1 MNEDRWCEYVEQLS
15 CLLGQVSFQDAQGLE
30 LQSDQGFE
38 LWCELTRQ
46 VRDQRRT
53 VYLIG
58 NGASASLASHMG
70 ADLAKNAHVHTQ
82 VFTDLAL
89 VTAISNDMG
98 YERVFTEPLRR
109 MAGRGDMLVAISSSG
124 RSPNVLSAANF
135 AGETGLIVVTLTG
148 ADPENPLRV
157 CGDLNAYVPAGT
169 YGQAETCHGALLHH
183 WMDMVDL
190 EHCRLVDEK
199 TFAQSTDLPGA

>member
-1 MNEDRWCEYVEQLS
+1 MTEDRWCQYVERLS
-15 CLLGQVSFQDAQGLE
+15 CLLGEVSFQDADDLE
-30 LQSDQGFE
+30 LQPDQGFE

-89 VTAISNDMG
+89 VTAVSNDMG
-98 YERVFTEPLRR
+98 YECVFTEPLRR
-109 MAGRGDMLVAISSSG
+109 MASRGDMLVAISSSG
-124 RSPNVLSAANF
+124 RSPNVLSAANV
-135 AGETGLIVVTLTG
+135 AREMGLIVVTLTG
-148 ADPENPLRV
+148 ADPENPLRA
-157 CGDLNAYVPAGT
+157 CGDLNAYVPAPT

-183 WMDMVDL
+183 WMDMLDL
-190 EHCRLVDEK
+190 EHNRLVDEK
-199 TFAQSTDLPGA
+199 TFAQSTDLSGS

>member
-1 MNEDRWCEYVEQLS
+1 MTENQWCKYVEQLS
-15 CLLGQVSFQDAQGLE
+15 CLLGQVSFQDTHGQKF
-30 LQSDQGFE
+30 QPDQGFE
-38 LWCELTRQ
+38 LWCQLTRQ
-46 VRDQRRT
+46 VRDERRT

-89 VTAISNDMG
+89 VTAVSNDLG
-98 YERVFTEPLRR
+98 YECVFTEPLRR
-109 MAGRGDMLVAISSSG
+109 MASAGDLLVAISSSG

-135 AGETGLIVVTLTG
+135 AREAGLIVVTLTG
-148 ADPENPLRV
+148 ADPENPLRA
-157 CGDLNAYVPAGT
+157 CGDLNAYIPAST

-183 WMDMVDL
+183 WMDMLDL
-190 EHCRLVDEK
+190 EHNSLVDEK
-199 TFAQSTDLPGA
+199 TFAQSSDLSSA